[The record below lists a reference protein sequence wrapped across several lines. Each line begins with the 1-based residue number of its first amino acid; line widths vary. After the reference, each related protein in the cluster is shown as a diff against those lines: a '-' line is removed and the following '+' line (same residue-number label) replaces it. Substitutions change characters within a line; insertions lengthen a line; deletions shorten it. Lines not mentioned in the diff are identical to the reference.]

1 MSLPSPSETG
11 HVLFLDLVGYS
22 LLSQE
27 AQAAR
32 VTELLEAVRATAAFQ
47 RAEQAGELI
56 PIATGDGVALVFLRY
71 PTAPLEC
78 ADQLLQ
84 HRPQLPLRLGIH
96 VGPVTRVS
104 DINGA
109 VSVTGSGINTAKRVM
124 DLATTGQVLL
134 SEAAMA
140 LVKDHDT
147 WRERLRFVGER
158 ATKHGER
165 VRVWEVQGRD
175 LASFGPSP
183 RALERFPSSRRACEP
198 SGEEGSRLSGREM
211 ASGEMPPPSTP
222 GGAVPLRSE
231 HYITRAVDGAFH
243 AALERQEA
251 IVLLKGARQVGKTS
265 LLARGLQAARERGAQ
280 VVIVD
285 FQSLGSEVLTSA
297 ESLYRALAEALCEQL
312 ELETPPESH
321 WSASRSGAA
330 NLERYLRRVVFA
342 ASERALVWGM
352 DEADRLFPLSF
363 GSEVFGLLRSWHNRR
378 TLDPAGPWSR
388 LTMTLTYA
396 TEAHLFITDP
406 NQSPFNVGVRLLLT
420 DFSVDEVAE
429 LAARFGI
436 AQSQPVY
443 DLLAGHPFLT
453 RRGLEVL
460 AAGGTLEATHTFDDH
475 LERLLFSLSQ
485 EPLLRE
491 ATRQVLAGKA
501 PSVEAFFRLR
511 AAGVLV
517 GESATTAHL
526 RCPLYENYLR
536 KHLE

>member
-1 MSLPSPSETG
+1 MTVNLTETG

-32 VTELLEAVRATAAFQ
+32 VTELLACVRSTTAFQ

-71 PTAPLEC
+71 ALAPLTC
-78 ADQLLQ
+78 ACEV
-84 HRPQLPLRLGIH
+84 REKAAALPLRMGIH

-109 VSVTGSGINTAKRVM
+109 VSVTGSGINTAKRIM
-124 DLATTGQVLL
+124 DLADAGQIFL
-134 SEAAMA
+134 SDAAVA
-140 LVKDHDT
+140 LVREHDA
-147 WRERLRFVGER
+147 WKERLEFVGER
-158 ATKHGER
+158 DTKHGER
-165 VRVWEVQGRD
+165 VRVWE
-175 LASFGPSP
+175 LAPWILIHG
-183 RALERFPSSRRACEP
+183 A
-198 SGEEGSRLSGREM
+198 
-211 ASGEMPPPSTP
+211 TP
-222 GGAVPLRSE
+222 GGAVPLTSE
-231 HYITRAVDGAFH
+231 HYVVRATDGQFH
-243 AALERQEA
+243 AALQAQSA

-265 LLARGLQAARERGAQ
+265 LLARGLQAARQRGAQ
-280 VVIVD
+280 VVILD
-285 FQSLGSEVLTSA
+285 FQSLGSDVLASA
-297 ESLYRALAEALCEQL
+297 ESLYRAMAESLCEQL
-312 ELETPPESH
+312 DLDTLPESH

-330 NLERYLRRVVFA
+330 NLERYLRRVIFA
-342 ASERALVWGM
+342 VSERPLVWGL

-378 TLDPAGPWSR
+378 TLDPEGPWSR
-388 LTMTLTYA
+388 LSVAIAYA

-420 DFSVDEVAE
+420 DFTLSEVE
-429 LAARFGI
+429 QLARRY
-436 AQSQPVY
+436 QSDATAALY
-443 DLLAGHPFLT
+443 ALLSGHPYLT

-460 AAGGTLEATHTFDDH
+460 ATGGTLETTHVFDDH

-491 ATRQVLAGKA
+491 AILRVLGGKT
-501 PSVEAFFRLR
+501 PSVDAFFRLR
-511 AAGVLV
+511 AAGVLF
-517 GESATTAHL
+517 GESASETRL
-526 RCPLYENYLR
+526 RCLLYENYLR